1 VPINVAVE
9 EPRARV
15 VREEPDRDI
24 ITGIADGYDIAEDR
38 VLKVV

>member
-1 VPINVAVE
+1 MPVNVAVE

-24 ITGIADGYDIAEDR
+24 ITGVADVHDVADDR
-38 VLKVV
+38 VHKVV